1 MADTNQTIQDFYS
14 QAQARDFARSNLF
27 RVLNINFGTA
37 SSQVVVENDLVY
49 ARTATLPGK
58 TIQNLAVPYMG
69 LQFNIP
75 GVVTYPGS
83 DAYVINFYSDEAQQ
97 LRQKFLN
104 VVKDTF
110 DDSTSTGNYFAPSQ
124 TAVIDLVQLNKQL
137 VKVAQYQ
144 LVGVSIRDVAPLEY
158 DITSTG
164 EIQNFNVTLAYHYW
178 RQTS

>member
-14 QAQARDFARSNLF
+14 QAQTRDFARSNLF

-69 LQFNIP
+69 LQFNVP

-83 DAYVINFYSDEAQQ
+83 DSYVINFYSDEAQQ
-97 LRQKFLN
+97 LREKFLN

-124 TAVIDLVQLNKQL
+124 TAVIDLIQLNKQL

-144 LVGVSIRDVAPLEY
+144 LVGVSIRDVAALEY

>member
-14 QAQARDFARSNLF
+14 QAQTRDFARSNLF

-37 SSQVVVENDLVY
+37 SSQIVTENDLVY

-69 LQFNIP
+69 LQFNVP

-83 DAYVINFYSDEAQQ
+83 DSYVINFYSDEAQQ
-97 LRQKFLN
+97 LREKFLN

-124 TAVIDLVQLNKQL
+124 TAVIDLIQLNKQL

-144 LVGVSIRDVAPLEY
+144 LVGVSIRDVAALEY